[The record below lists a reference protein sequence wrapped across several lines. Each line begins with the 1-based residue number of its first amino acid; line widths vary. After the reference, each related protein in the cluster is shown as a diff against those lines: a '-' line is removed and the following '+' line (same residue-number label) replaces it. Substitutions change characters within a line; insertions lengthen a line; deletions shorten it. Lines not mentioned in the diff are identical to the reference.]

1 MSTVNTPTLSTT
13 TTSARRV
20 VVVGLDGATFDLIEP
35 WVAQGKLPT
44 LARLLHTSAWA
55 PLESVLHPFTAQA
68 WTSMVTGANQGKHRI
83 FDFWERDFS
92 TYGFRLTNASFR
104 ALPAL
109 WTLLSQAGRHVIV
122 LNVPMTY
129 PPEKVN
135 GVLVSGWDTPG
146 MGAAFTYPL
155 ALKAELSALSGGQP
169 YVIVPDDWKYS
180 TAQRGDMV
188 MAELLREIDVRFA
201 VATSLMAREPWD
213 LTFFVVSALDGAAHF
228 LWKYHDP
235 AHPLYDPAVN
245 AQMFSEDPLL
255 QVYQRADQRLGEFL
269 STLPP
274 DVHVLVVSDHGE
286 GALEDIEIHLNLWLA
301 QQGLLTLRTPGSRR
315 SLGNALKWL
324 AAKLVD
330 RGKRALYGR
339 VSFSTLSRLRHWWPD
354 KLRVTLGEESFFPG
368 VDWAHTLAYS
378 EEVRGNIW
386 INLKGRDPQGTVAPG
401 AEYEALRDR
410 IITGLQDLRDPRTGK
425 RLVRRVWRRE
435 ERFSGPFSDRLPDL
449 LVEAEYP
456 DLFRPRGAYSGR
468 EPVRH
473 LTMEEM
479 RHRRI
484 TGCHRPNGIFF
495 AHGPAVQPGLPL
507 APASILDVAPTV
519 LHLLGEPAPS
529 WMDGR
534 VLTEMLTPEALAR
547 QPVESRP
554 QTPLPPV
561 SSGDGAGVQSYD
573 EAEAQEVTD
582 RLAGLGY
589 L

>member
-1 MSTVNTPTLSTT
+1 MVNTPNLSTT
-13 TTSARRV
+13 PTSARRV
-20 VVVGLDGATFDLIEP
+20 VVVGLDGATFDLIQP
-35 WVAQGKLPT
+35 WIAQGKLPT

-235 AHPLYDPAVN
+235 THPLYDPAVN

-286 GALEDIEIHLNLWLA
+286 GALEDVEIHLNLWLA

-315 SLGNALKWL
+315 SPGHALKWL

-401 AEYEALRDR
+401 TEYEALRDR

-456 DLFRPRGAYSGR
+456 DLFRPRGAYTGR
-468 EPVRH
+468 DPVRH
-473 LTMEEM
+473 LAMEEM

-495 AHGPAVQPGLPL
+495 AHGPAVQPDLSL

-519 LHLLGEPAPS
+519 LHLLGEPVPS

-534 VLTEMLTPEALAR
+534 VLTEMLTPEALAG
-547 QPVESRP
+547 QPVQSRP
-554 QTPLPPV
+554 QTPLPAVNP
-561 SSGDGAGVQSYD
+561 GDGAGVQSYD

>member
-1 MSTVNTPTLSTT
+1 MPMVNTPTLSTT

-20 VVVGLDGATFDLIEP
+20 VVVGLDGATFDLIQP

-286 GALEDIEIHLNLWLA
+286 GALEDVEIHLNLWLA

-354 KLRVTLGEESFFPG
+354 RLRVTLGEESFFPG

-495 AHGPAVQPGLPL
+495 AHGPAVQPDLSL

-519 LHLLGEPAPS
+519 LHLLGEPVPN

-534 VLTEMLTPEALAR
+534 VLAEMLTPEALAG

-554 QTPLPPV
+554 QTPPPV
-561 SSGDGAGVQSYD
+561 TSGDGAGVQSYD
-573 EAEAQEVTD
+573 EAEAQEVKD

>member
-1 MSTVNTPTLSTT
+1 MSTTATGT
-13 TTSARRV
+13 RRV
-20 VVVGLDGATFDLIEP
+20 VVVGLDGATFDLIQP

-44 LARLLHTSAWA
+44 LARLLRTSAWA

-109 WTLLSQAGRHVIV
+109 WTLLSQAGRRVIV

-155 ALKAELSALSGGQP
+155 ALKAELPALSGGQP

-201 VATSLMAREPWD
+201 VVTNLMAREPWD

-235 AHPLYDPAVN
+235 AHPLYDPAAN
-245 AQMFSEDPLL
+245 AQMFTEDPLL

-269 STLPP
+269 ATLPP

-386 INLKGRDPQGTVAPG
+386 INLKGRDPRGTVAPG
-401 AEYEALRDR
+401 VEYEALRQR
-410 IITGLQDLRDPRTGK
+410 IITDLQDLRDPRTGK

-456 DLFRPRGAYSGR
+456 DLFRPRGAYAGR

-473 LTMEEM
+473 LTLEEM

-495 AHGPAVQPGLPL
+495 AHGPAVQPDLSL

-519 LHLLGEPAPS
+519 LHLLGEPVPS

-534 VLTEMLTPEALAR
+534 VLTEMLTPEALAS

-554 QTPLPPV
+554 QTPPLPRV
-561 SSGDGAGVQSYD
+561 NADDDTGVQSYD

>member
-1 MSTVNTPTLSTT
+1 MI
-13 TTSARRV
+13 
-20 VVVGLDGATFDLIEP
+20 GLDGATFDLIQP
-35 WVAQGKLPT
+35 WASQGHLPNM
-44 LARLLHTSAWA
+44 ARLFRAGAWA

-92 TYGFRLTNASFR
+92 AYGFRLTNASYR

-109 WTLLSQAGRHVIV
+109 WTLLSQAGRRVIV

-155 ALKAELSALSGGQP
+155 ALKAELATLAGGQP

-188 MAELLREIDVRFA
+188 LAELLREIDVRFA
-201 VATSLMAREPWD
+201 VAANLMAREPWD

-235 AHPLYDPAVN
+235 SHPLFDPAVT
-245 AQMFSEDPLL
+245 AQMFGEDPLL
-255 QVYQRADQRLGEFL
+255 QVYRRADQRLGEFL
-269 STLPP
+269 ATLPA

-286 GALEDIEIHLNLWLA
+286 GALEDTEIHLNLWLA
-301 QQGLLTLRTPGSRR
+301 QRGLLTLRSPGSHRPA
-315 SLGNALKWL
+315 GAALKAL
-324 AAKLVD
+324 AARLVD

-339 VSFSTLSRLRHWWPD
+339 VSFSTLSRLRHLWPD
-354 KLRVTLGEESFFPG
+354 KLRTTLGEESFFPG
-368 VDWAHTLAYS
+368 IDWAHTLAYS

-386 INLKGRDPQGTVAPG
+386 INLKGRDPQGIVTPG
-401 AEYEALRDR
+401 AEVEALTAR
-410 IITGLQDLRDPRTGK
+410 IISELQDLADPVTGR

-435 ERFSGPFSDRLPDL
+435 ERFSGPFSERLPDL

-456 DLFRPRGAYSGR
+456 DLFRPRGAYHGR

-473 LTMEEM
+473 LTVEEM
-479 RHRRI
+479 SRRRI
-484 TGCHRPNGIFF
+484 TGCHRATGIFY
-495 AHGPAVQPGLPL
+495 AQGPAVQPGQAL
-507 APASILDVAPTV
+507 APASILDVAPTA
-519 LHLLGEPAPS
+519 LYLLDEPIPD
-529 WMDGR
+529 WMVGR
-534 VLTEMLTPEALAR
+534 VLPEMLTPAALAS
-547 QPVESRP
+547 QPV
-554 QTPLPPV
+554 PLAAHAPGSV
-561 SSGDGAGVQSYD
+561 ANAGGAVQGYD

>member
-1 MSTVNTPTLSTT
+1 MNTSTLSTPAT
-13 TTSARRV
+13 GSRRV
-20 VVVGLDGATFDLIEP
+20 VVVGLDGATFDLIQP
-35 WVAQGKLPT
+35 WAAQGKLPT
-44 LARLLHTSAWA
+44 LARLLRSSAWA

-109 WTLLSQAGRHVIV
+109 WTLLSQAGRRVIV

-146 MGAAFTYPL
+146 LGAAFTYPL
-155 ALKAELSALSGGQP
+155 ALKAELSTLSGGQP

-245 AQMFSEDPLL
+245 AQMFTDDPLL

-269 STLPP
+269 ATLPP
-274 DVHVLVVSDHGE
+274 DVHVLIVSDHGE
-286 GALEDIEIHLNLWLA
+286 GALEDTEIHLNLWLA
-301 QQGLLTLRTPGSRR
+301 QRGLLTLRTPGSRR
-315 SLGNALKWL
+315 SLRGRLKWL

-354 KLRVTLGEESFFPG
+354 RLRVTLGEESFFPG

-401 AEYEALRDR
+401 AEYEALRQR
-410 IITGLQDLRDPRTGK
+410 IINDLQDLRDPRSGK

-435 ERFSGPFSDRLPDL
+435 ERFTGPFSERLPDL

-473 LTMEEM
+473 LTVDEM

-484 TGCHRPNGIFF
+484 TGCHRATGIFY
-495 AHGPAVQPGLPL
+495 AHGPAVQPNLAL

-519 LHLLGEPAPS
+519 LYLLGEPTPG

-534 VLTEMLTPEALAR
+534 VLTEMLTPEALAA
-547 QPVESRP
+547 QPVETGP
-554 QTPLPPV
+554 QTPPPAV
-561 SSGDGAGVQSYD
+561 LTPTDGAGVQTYD
-573 EAEAQEVTD
+573 DAEAQEVTD

>member
-1 MSTVNTPTLSTT
+1 MPTVNTPTLSTT

-20 VVVGLDGATFDLIEP
+20 VVVGLDGATFDLIQP

-44 LARLLHTSAWA
+44 LARLLQTSASA

-68 WTSMVTGANQGKHRI
+68 WTSMVTGANQAKHRI

-235 AHPLYDPAVN
+235 AHPLYDPTVN

-286 GALEDIEIHLNLWLA
+286 GALEVVEIHVNLWLA

-354 KLRVTLGEESFFPG
+354 RLRVTLGEESFFPG

-386 INLKGRDPQGTVAPG
+386 INLQGRDPQGTVAPG
-401 AEYEALRDR
+401 AEYETLRDR

-435 ERFSGPFSDRLPDL
+435 ERFSGLFSDRLPDL

-456 DLFRPRGAYSGR
+456 DLFRPRGAYAGR
-468 EPVRH
+468 DPVRH

-484 TGCHRPNGIFF
+484 TGCHRPTGIFF
-495 AHGPAVQPGLPL
+495 AHGPAVQPGLSL

-519 LHLLGEPAPS
+519 LHLLGEPVPN

-534 VLTEMLTPEALAR
+534 VLTEMLTPQALAD
-547 QPVESRP
+547 QPLENRS
-554 QTPLPPV
+554 QTPPPPV
-561 SSGDGAGVQSYD
+561 SSDNGAGVQSYD

>member
-1 MSTVNTPTLSTT
+1 MPTVNTPTLSTT

-20 VVVGLDGATFDLIEP
+20 VVVGLDGATFDLIQP

-44 LARLLHTSAWA
+44 LARLLQTSASA

-68 WTSMVTGANQGKHRI
+68 WTSMVTGANQAKHRI

-235 AHPLYDPAVN
+235 AHPLYDPTVN

-286 GALEDIEIHLNLWLA
+286 GALEDVEIHLNLWLA

-354 KLRVTLGEESFFPG
+354 RLRVTLGEESFFPG

-386 INLKGRDPQGTVAPG
+386 INLQGRDPQGTVAPG
-401 AEYEALRDR
+401 AEYETLRDR

-435 ERFSGPFSDRLPDL
+435 ERFSGLFSDRLPDL

-456 DLFRPRGAYSGR
+456 DLFRPRGAYAGR
-468 EPVRH
+468 DPVRH

-484 TGCHRPNGIFF
+484 TGCHRPTGIFF
-495 AHGPAVQPGLPL
+495 AHGPAVQPGLSL

-519 LHLLGEPAPS
+519 LHLLGEPVPN

-534 VLTEMLTPEALAR
+534 VLTEMLTPQALAD
-547 QPVESRP
+547 QPLENRS
-554 QTPLPPV
+554 QTPPPPV
-561 SSGDGAGVQSYD
+561 SSDNGAGVQSYD

>member
-1 MSTVNTPTLSTT
+1 MNSSTLSTT
-13 TTSARRV
+13 ASSARRV
-20 VVVGLDGATFDLIEP
+20 VVIGLDGATFDLIQP
-35 WVAQGKLPT
+35 WVAQGHLPT
-44 LARLLHTSAWA
+44 LARLLRTSAWA

-109 WTLLSQAGRHVIV
+109 WTLLSQAGRRVIV

-155 ALKAELSALSGGQP
+155 ALKAELPALSGGQP

-188 MAELLREIDVRFA
+188 MAELLREIDVRFT
-201 VATSLMAREPWD
+201 VVTNLMAREPWD

-235 AHPLYDPAVN
+235 SHPLYDPAVN
-245 AQMFSEDPLL
+245 AQMFTEDPLL

-269 STLPP
+269 ATLPP

-286 GALEDIEIHLNLWLA
+286 GALEDVEIHLNLWLA
-301 QQGLLTLRTPGSRR
+301 QQGLLTLRTRGSHRSPG
-315 SLGNALKWL
+315 GTLKWL

-330 RGKRALYGR
+330 RGKHALYGR
-339 VSFSTLSRLRHWWPD
+339 VSFSTLSRLRHLWPD

-386 INLKGRDPQGTVAPG
+386 INLKGRDPQGVVTPG
-401 AEYEALRDR
+401 AEYEALRSR
-410 IITGLQDLRDPRTGK
+410 IISELQDLRDPATGQ
-425 RLVRRVWRRE
+425 RLVHRVWRRE
-435 ERFSGPFSDRLPDL
+435 ERFSGPFSERLPDL
-449 LVEAEYP
+449 LVEAAYP
-456 DLFRPRGAYSGR
+456 DLFRPRGAYTGR

-473 LTMEEM
+473 LTVEEM
-479 RHRRI
+479 SRRRI
-484 TGCHRPNGIFF
+484 TGCHRANGIFF
-495 AHGPAVQPGLPL
+495 AHGPAVQPDLPL

-519 LHLLGEPAPS
+519 LYLLGEPAPG

-534 VLTEMLTPEALAR
+534 VLTEMLTPAALAA
-547 QPVESRP
+547 QPVETRP
-554 QTPLPPV
+554 QAPPPV
-561 SSGDGAGVQSYD
+561 NPADGAGGAVQGYD

-582 RLAGLGY
+582 RRAGLGY

>member
-1 MSTVNTPTLSTT
+1 
-13 TTSARRV
+13 
-20 VVVGLDGATFDLIEP
+20 
-35 WVAQGKLPT
+35 
-44 LARLLHTSAWA
+44 
-55 PLESVLHPFTAQA
+55 
-68 WTSMVTGANQGKHRI
+68 
-83 FDFWERDFS
+83 
-92 TYGFRLTNASFR
+92 
-104 ALPAL
+104 
-109 WTLLSQAGRHVIV
+109 
-122 LNVPMTY
+122 MTY

-155 ALKAELSALSGGQP
+155 ALKAELPALSGGQP

-201 VATSLMAREPWD
+201 VVTNLMAREPWD

-235 AHPLYDPAVN
+235 SHPLYDPAVN
-245 AQMFSEDPLL
+245 AQMFTEDPLL

-269 STLPP
+269 ATLPP

-286 GALEDIEIHLNLWLA
+286 GALEDVEIHLNLWLA
-301 QQGLLTLRTPGSRR
+301 QQGLLTLRTRGSHRSPG
-315 SLGNALKWL
+315 GTLKWL

-330 RGKRALYGR
+330 RGKHALYGR
-339 VSFSTLSRLRHWWPD
+339 VSFSTLSRLRHLWPD

-386 INLKGRDPQGTVAPG
+386 INLKGRDPQGVVTPG
-401 AEYEALRDR
+401 AEYEALRSR
-410 IITGLQDLRDPRTGK
+410 IISELQDLRDPATGQ
-425 RLVRRVWRRE
+425 RLVHRVWRRE
-435 ERFSGPFSDRLPDL
+435 ERFSGPFSERLPDL
-449 LVEAEYP
+449 LVEAAYP
-456 DLFRPRGAYSGR
+456 DLFRPRGAYTGR

-473 LTMEEM
+473 LTLEEM
-479 RHRRI
+479 SRRRI
-484 TGCHRPNGIFF
+484 TGCHRANGIFF
-495 AHGPAVQPGLPL
+495 AHGPAVQPDLPL

-519 LHLLGEPAPS
+519 LYLLGEPAPG

-534 VLTEMLTPEALAR
+534 VLTEMLTPAALAA
-547 QPVESRP
+547 QPVETRP
-554 QTPLPPV
+554 QAPPPV
-561 SSGDGAGVQSYD
+561 NPADGAGGAVQGYD

>member
-1 MSTVNTPTLSTT
+1 MNTSTLSTPAT
-13 TTSARRV
+13 GSRRV
-20 VVVGLDGATFDLIEP
+20 VVVGLDGATFDLIQP
-35 WVAQGKLPT
+35 WAAQGKLPT
-44 LARLLHTSAWA
+44 LARLLRSSAWA

-109 WTLLSQAGRHVIV
+109 WTLLSQAGRRVIV

-146 MGAAFTYPL
+146 LGAAFTYPL
-155 ALKAELSALSGGQP
+155 ALKAELSTLSGGQP

-228 LWKYHDP
+228 LWKYHDA

-245 AQMFSEDPLL
+245 AEMFTDDPLL

-269 STLPP
+269 ATLPP

-286 GALEDIEIHLNLWLA
+286 GALEDTEIHLNLWLA

-315 SLGNALKWL
+315 PLRDRLKWL

-354 KLRVTLGEESFFPG
+354 RLRVTLGEESFFPG

-386 INLKGRDPQGTVAPG
+386 INLKGRDPHGTVAPG
-401 AEYEALRDR
+401 AEYEALRQR
-410 IITGLQDLRDPRTGK
+410 IINDLQDLRDPRSGK

-435 ERFSGPFSDRLPDL
+435 ERFTGPFSERLPDL

-473 LTMEEM
+473 LTVDEM

-484 TGCHRPNGIFF
+484 TGCHRATGIFY
-495 AHGPAVQPGLPL
+495 AHGPAVQPNLAL

-519 LHLLGEPAPS
+519 LYLLGEPTPG

-534 VLTEMLTPEALAR
+534 VLTEMLTPEALAA
-547 QPVESRP
+547 QPLETGP
-554 QTPLPPV
+554 QTPPAVLTPT
-561 SSGDGAGVQSYD
+561 DGVGVQTYD
-573 EAEAQEVTD
+573 DAEAQEVTD

>member
-1 MSTVNTPTLSTT
+1 MPMVNTPTLSTT

-20 VVVGLDGATFDLIEP
+20 VVVGLDGATFDLIQP

-286 GALEDIEIHLNLWLA
+286 GALEDVEIHLNLWLA

-354 KLRVTLGEESFFPG
+354 RLRVTLGEESFFPG

-410 IITGLQDLRDPRTGK
+410 VITGLQDLRDPRTGK

-449 LVEAEYP
+449 LVEADYP
-456 DLFRPRGAYSGR
+456 DLFRPRGAYTGR

-495 AHGPAVQPGLPL
+495 AHGPAVQADLSL

-519 LHLLGEPAPS
+519 LHLLGEPVPS

-534 VLTEMLTPEALAR
+534 VLTEMLTPEALAG

-554 QTPLPPV
+554 QTPLPV
-561 SSGDGAGVQSYD
+561 TSGDGAGVQSYD
-573 EAEAQEVTD
+573 EAEAQEVKD